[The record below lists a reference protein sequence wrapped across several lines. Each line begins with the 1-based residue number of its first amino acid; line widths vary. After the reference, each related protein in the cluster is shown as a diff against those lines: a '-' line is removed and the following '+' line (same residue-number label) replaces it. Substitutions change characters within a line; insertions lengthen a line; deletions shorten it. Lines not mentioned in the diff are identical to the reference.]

1 MTLKTEMKNS
11 GINVKKSKPL
21 PQKPQVQKPQEM
33 TELKLNFETDY
44 NLDKTKILDFVTAL
58 LKIHEEKQSNDVDD
72 KTGEKRSQLFGA
84 EETPVNLQISG
95 IKIAKESRKHLLKIA
110 LPHIPL
116 ADNKDVCI
124 FVKDLQKGLKVDHE
138 DSVNHFK
145 DLISSQGVEVSSVIP
160 LRELKVEY
168 KAFEAKTALC
178 HRHEAFL
185 ADEKILRLLPKFLG
199 KAFYSRRKFPLPIN
213 LTSKNLSKDVEKA
226 LRTVVVPLSNKG
238 TCSMVRI
245 GNTSMKPSFLVDN
258 ILQATEI
265 LAKKY
270 PGGWKN
276 IRSIHLKTE
285 TSMSIPIHISNLSAN
300 DVGFVDTTAPQ
311 KAKRET
317 ITDELSTVLDAK
329 VTITPNFDVKVEGG
343 QVPDQDLEF
352 DDKEESDSDEETSKT
367 PAKKRKADDND
378 EIKKE
383 NKKTKT
389 KGKNEED
396 SEDEEDKEIEAAE
409 NDYLKRNAEQE
420 GEASVENNEESEEEE
435 SEDEEDEEENE
446 ESEDEENEESDD
458 DDVLEEAS
466 EDEAPPVVTKTMKKA
481 QKGKK
486 NKK

>member
-1 MTLKTEMKNS
+1 MGLKTEMKNS
-11 GINVKKSKPL
+11 GKKVKKSKPI
-21 PQKPQVQKPQEM
+21 PQKPPVKKPQEM
-33 TELKLNFETDY
+33 KELKLNFETDY
-44 NLDKTKILDFVTAL
+44 SLDKAKVLDFVCAL
-58 LKIHEEKQSNDVDD
+58 LKIHEEKQSNEVGD

-95 IKIAKESRKHLLKIA
+95 IKVPKESRKHLLKIA
-110 LPHIPL
+110 LPHTPL

-124 FVKDLQKGLKVDHE
+124 FVKDLEKGLKVDHE
-138 DSVNHFK
+138 ASVNHFK
-145 DLISSQGVEVSSVIP
+145 DLISSQGVEVSSVIS

-185 ADEKILRLLPKFLG
+185 ADEKILRFLPKFLG
-199 KAFYSRRKFPLPIN
+199 KAFYSRKKFPLPIN
-213 LTSKNLSKDVEKA
+213 LMSKQLSKDVEKA
-226 LRTVVVPLSNKG
+226 LRTVIVPLSNKG
-238 TCSMVRI
+238 TCSMLRI
-245 GNTSMKPSFLVDN
+245 GNTSMKPSHLVDN

-285 TSMSIPIHISNLSAN
+285 TSMSIPIHVSNLSAN
-300 DVGFVDTTAPQ
+300 DVGYVDTTAPQ
-311 KAKRET
+311 KPKKET

-329 VTITPNFDVKVEGG
+329 VTVTPNFDVRVEGG

-352 DDKEESDSDEETSKT
+352 DDKEESDSDEETSET
-367 PAKKRKADDND
+367 PAKKKKTDD
-378 EIKKE
+378 ETKKE
-383 NKKTKT
+383 NKKTKK
-389 KGKNEED
+389 KGKNDED
-396 SEDEEDKEIEAAE
+396 SEDEEDKEIEQVE
-409 NDYLKRNAEQE
+409 NDYLKRNAEQD
-420 GEASVENNEESEEEE
+420 GEESGEEDQESEEESEEEASE
-435 SEDEEDEEENE
+435 DEENEDEGNEDEEDEEE
-446 ESEDEENEESDD
+446 D

-466 EDEAPPVVTKTMKKA
+466 EDEAPPVVTKTIKKT